1 MGSHLSSTQI
11 TVSPIPLLTPVKYRR
26 GMFLAD
32 VLPDAP
38 TTTDDALA
46 LFDASAAA
54 ETEFMIGTW
63 HGAELPTGHPLDGLL
78 EASGWWG
85 KQFVDAE
92 SVHPLLF
99 TTSDGRALWAVN
111 PILAFS
117 GLGAITRIPALKHR
131 NHAGIINAAGPILG
145 TRSPKA
151 RLRTTRYR
159 GVDTATMI
167 YDQLP
172 INDVFRKLDDRTVI
186 GAMDLR
192 GSTRPYF
199 FVLTRDDSLR
209 LR

>member
-1 MGSHLSSTQI
+1 M
-11 TVSPIPLLTPVKYRR
+11 V
-26 GMFLAD
+26 LAD
-32 VLPDAP
+32 VLLNAP
-38 TTTDDALA
+38 TTTDEALA
-46 LFDASAAA
+46 LFDASPAV
-54 ETEFMIGTW
+54 EPEFMIGTW

-85 KQFVDAE
+85 KQFVDGE
-92 SVHPLLF
+92 TVHPLLF
-99 TTSDGRALWAVN
+99 TTSDHRALWAVN

-117 GLGAITRIPALKHR
+117 GLGVVTRIPALRRR
-131 NHAGIINAAGPILG
+131 NHAGSINAASPILR

-172 INDVFRKLDDRTVI
+172 VNDVFRKLDDHSVI

-192 GSTRPYF
+192 GFEKPYF
-199 FVLTRDDSLR
+199 FVLTRDHSLQ